1 MKHRGL
7 GGARD
12 SAHCT
17 SANWR
22 SKSWTGCAY
31 DTPQIKILGSPA
43 PSVVQWTPSTQSSLV
58 TMDHGVWHQARDA
71 AGRLYFF
78 NNAGETRWDWPGGEA
93 APLAVQNAF
102 AGALQLPA
110 AAAGAL
116 QQPAAAAGGNAP
128 ISRELAERCL
138 GEMRRDKAELAR
150 LEGELAAVADRDSQ
164 RDAQFAAAVADR
176 AALATAV
183 AESRATAA
191 DHALTCAAAAAAAAQ
206 RVTADGLSDTEAAWA
221 RTWPMPTPAPPPGSE
236 ADVLPTRLAGAGAMC
251 PPPAASPVRPPRRAR
266 ANVSYAEPNGN
277 AKLRNSQGLVWS
289 SR

>member
-1 MKHRGL
+1 
-7 GGARD
+7 
-12 SAHCT
+12 
-17 SANWR
+17 
-22 SKSWTGCAY
+22 
-31 DTPQIKILGSPA
+31 
-43 PSVVQWTPSTQSSLV
+43 
-58 TMDHGVWHQARDA
+58 MDPGVWHQARDA
-71 AGRLYFF
+71 GGRLYFF
-78 NNAGETRWDWPGGEA
+78 NDAGETRWDWPGSEA

-102 AGALQLPA
+102 AGALQ
-110 AAAGAL
+110 
-116 QQPAAAAGGNAP
+116 QPAAAGGNAP

-150 LEGELAAVADRDSQ
+150 LEGELAAAADRESQ
-164 RDAQFAAAVADR
+164 LDAQLAATVADR

-251 PPPAASPVRPPRRAR
+251 PPPATSPVRPPRRAR